1 MKVGTTSLK
10 NIIIGTTQI
19 QKIIVGTTLIWENWV
34 SKTGTMAKREQAWKN
49 TNYGLFYDSGEVS
62 LGRTM
67 KLRRFRCLGEALRVD
82 INGRVSVKFE
92 ILARRTGTTT
102 WDTLAS
108 KITSTTSG
116 VDWNTEFSI
125 DLTSNT
131 EYDTVRYKLYVQET
145 ISRSYKARGYV
156 YLSSWIQ
163 KGA

>member
-19 QKIIVGTTLIWENWV
+19 QKIIVGITLIWENWV
-34 SKTGTMAKREQAWKN
+34 SKTGSLFRYEQAWKN
-49 TNYGLFYDSGEVS
+49 TNFGLFYDTEEIS
-62 LGRTM
+62 LERTM
-67 KLRRFRCLGEALRVD
+67 KLRQFRCLGEALRVD
-82 INGRVSVKFE
+82 INGRTPLKIE

-108 KITSTTSG
+108 KITSTTLG

-131 EYDTVRYKLYVQET
+131 EYDAVRYKLYVNDT
-145 ISRSYKARGYV
+145 ISRSYTARGYV
-156 YLSSWIQ
+156 YLSSWVQ